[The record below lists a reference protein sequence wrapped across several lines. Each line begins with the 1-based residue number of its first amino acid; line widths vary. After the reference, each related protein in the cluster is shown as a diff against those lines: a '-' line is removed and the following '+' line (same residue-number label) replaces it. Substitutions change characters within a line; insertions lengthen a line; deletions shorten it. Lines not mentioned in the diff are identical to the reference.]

1 MCGVC
6 ILFHISVLLGRSLL
20 VNPILSH
27 PLPADYL
34 CTVGSSYRHEFFFY
48 SFFSFFSS
56 SLTLLY
62 DMSLSA
68 PARGLAIGILKRFP
82 LLQELGIGM
91 LLAAPKKKTS
101 HMKKRQR
108 LLANNAHRNNSKYMN
123 NLNRCPSCGNYKRM
137 NTLCAFCVGEIQH
150 LWKSHLRDLDA
161 KEQKGNILDELSD
174 LDKRVLYPG
183 KKDTAYI
190 EKLKDKGSYLKRK
203 TRTLPV
209 ERQ

>member
-1 MCGVC
+1 MRLSAACTLCYLPHPFSLTACQLSVYGRPFIQTR
-6 ILFHISVLLGRSLL
+6 IL
-20 VNPILSH
+20 
-27 PLPADYL
+27 L
-34 CTVGSSYRHEFFFY
+34 CF
-48 SFFSFFSS
+48 
-56 SLTLLY
+56 LTLLY
-62 DMSLSA
+62 DMSLLA
-68 PARGLAIGILKRFP
+68 PARGLAIGILERFP
-82 LLQELGIGM
+82 PLQELGIGM

-150 LWKSHLRDLDA
+150 LWKSHLRDLEA
-161 KEQKGNILDELSD
+161 KDQKQNILDELSD
-174 LDKRVLYPG
+174 VDKRVLYPG

-209 ERQ
+209 ER